1 MTLNPEH
8 LGTGWKTAIG
18 KAFES
23 DAMRRLRLFLDSEKH
38 AGAQVFP
45 ACEDVFRAL
54 QLVDLDDVRV
64 VILGQD
70 PYHGDGQA
78 NGLAFAVR
86 SGIPI
91 PPSLRNIFKE
101 IASDFASPAPS
112 GTTLEGWARQG
123 VLLLNT
129 VLTVRAHEAFSHR
142 GKGWEEL
149 TDEVIRS
156 LNARSRPIV
165 FMLWGSPSQK
175 KELLIT
181 NKQHLVLKAA
191 HPSPLSAHR
200 GFFGCR
206 HFSMANS
213 FLRSSGLE
221 IDWFQTELV

>member
-1 MTLNPEH
+1 MTLNPEQ

-18 KAFES
+18 KTFES
-23 DAMRRLRLFLDSEKH
+23 DAMRRLRFFLDSEKR

-45 ACEDVFRAL
+45 DCEDIFRSL

-101 IASDFASPAPS
+101 LSSDFASTAPS

-181 NKQHLVLKAA
+181 NKHHLVLKAA

-206 HFSMANS
+206 HFSKANS

-221 IDWFQTELV
+221 IDWFQTEPV